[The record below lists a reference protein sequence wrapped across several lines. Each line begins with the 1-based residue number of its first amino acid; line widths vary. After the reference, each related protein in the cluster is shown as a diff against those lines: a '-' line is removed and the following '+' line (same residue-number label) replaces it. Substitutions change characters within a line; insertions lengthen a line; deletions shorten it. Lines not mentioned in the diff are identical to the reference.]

1 MRKIFFL
8 LAGIVTSAL
17 TISCSEEGTGRRP
30 GTDDGYIEI
39 YENPNWK
46 ISADAAG
53 LSAEVSVKS
62 ISNEYYYMDVI
73 RLNEFTST
81 FGSDMKKYLQDEAR
95 MVRQQAEQENKSFNE
110 FVSRGS
116 SSVTFRD
123 LTAESW
129 VAVAFG
135 MNKDWTLTGAYV
147 WTTFDIDKFVLTLNP
162 SWKIKYDGRKVDTQ
176 DGVSQDVDVIKVESS
191 DGKDYCLDVVMA
203 KDLKSWYNNDLAQYI
218 QDEPNY
224 YNGDIYNGGME
235 LLFDRMRS
243 GDWKAV
249 AYGVTPKGMP
259 TGEYAVLD
267 YTVKP
272 ETASAEFNRWLDAW
286 KFSGKDSKGNQVSY
300 DINISSVDPNY
311 IFKVEGWETGSQS
324 EQPMDSYSFE
334 TVYNRFSD
342 RMLFNGLYLETYQD
356 NNNKDVDFC
365 FYGNFDFNGEQLVL
379 TDGLTIAEAALAN
392 DGNQGTI
399 SGCSF
404 DYIENNKT
412 YPSTFKSMQYMDL
425 PVSSDEVL
433 IYNSNV
439 PLFPITMTRST
450 SGRSISTASAHS
462 TKVLRVRPARHVRG
476 NASVTSSK
484 ARRNPGTRK

>member
-46 ISADAAG
+46 ISAEAAG
-53 LSAEVSVKS
+53 LSADVSVKS

-81 FGSDMKKYLQDEAR
+81 FGSDMKKYLLDEAR
-95 MVRQQAEQENKSFNE
+95 MVRQQAAQENKSFNE

-116 SSVTFRD
+116 SSVTFSD

-135 MNKDWTLTGAYV
+135 LNNDWTLTGAYV

-162 SWKIKYDGRKVDTQ
+162 AWIIKYDGRKVDTR

-191 DGKDYCLDVVMA
+191 DGKDYCLDIVMA
-203 KDLKSWYNNDLAQYI
+203 KDLKSWYNNDLAKYI
-218 QDEPNY
+218 QDEPKY

-249 AYGVTPKGMP
+249 AYGVTPKGAP

-267 YTVKP
+267 YTVKQ
-272 ETASAEFNRWLDAW
+272 EAASAEFNRWLGAW
-286 KFSGKDSKGNQVSY
+286 KFSGKDSEGNQVSY

-324 EQPMDSYSFE
+324 KQPMDGYSFE
-334 TVYNRFSD
+334 TIYNRFSD
-342 RMLFNGLYLETYQD
+342 RMLFNGLYLETYKD

-392 DGNQGTI
+392 DGNHGTV

-462 TKVLRVRPARHVRG
+462 TKVLRVRQARHVSG